1 MMLTS
6 ALRVAGRWKGRAL
19 FALVDQGCVSLS
31 NFLFTIVLANHVS
44 LESFGYYSIAWTTSI
59 LAETVTGALI
69 NDALPAF
76 ASTRVRGPRGDF
88 RSAVAWI
95 SIGLG
100 GLTSVAVAAAG
111 ITILYWSPELGA
123 ILLCLAVV
131 NPVQRFQSFVRR
143 LCYIEDRVDIAA
155 LSGVS
160 YALTIFGL
168 LACLVL
174 LDRLTPVMA
183 IFVWAA
189 ASIPAVILGVAARI
203 SPVDVVSRAAIYEV
217 ARDVFRSS
225 RWLLGASLISW
236 VGSQGVIPLVAT
248 FAGPAA
254 GGALRAL
261 FNIVTPV
268 SQINVA
274 INQLTVPRLAEAAT
288 RSDGHAMRKRVS
300 AVTAVFV
307 LLASGFSII
316 LVGWPV
322 QVLEFFYRRA
332 EIVAAAPLM
341 WPFAILV
348 VTEAVN
354 QGMAGALLALNR
366 TRAIMFVRAAGLI
379 AFLGSALILQRE
391 SGLTGV
397 VWGLVVASVVTA
409 MISGQEVLRATR

>member
-1 MMLTS
+1 MLTI
-6 ALRVAGRWKGRAL
+6 ALRVAGRWKGRAF

-31 NFLFTIVLANHVS
+31 NFLFTIALANHVS

-59 LAETVTGALI
+59 LAEVVTGALI

-76 ASTRVRGPRGDF
+76 ASTRVRSSRADF
-88 RSAVAWI
+88 RSSAAWI
-95 SIGLG
+95 SIALA
-100 GLTSVAVAAAG
+100 GLTSAVIAVAG
-111 ITILYWSPELGA
+111 LTVLYWSSEFGA

-131 NPVQRFQSFVRR
+131 NPLQRFQSFVRR

-155 LSGVS
+155 LSGVC

-168 LACLVL
+168 LVCLVL
-174 LDRLTPVMA
+174 LGWFTSVAA

-189 ASIPAVILGVAARI
+189 ASIPAVIFGIAARI

-217 ARDVFRSS
+217 ARDLFRSS

-236 VGSQGVIPLVAT
+236 VGSQGVIPLAAT

-274 INQLTVPRLAEAAT
+274 INQLTVPRLAETAA
-288 RSDGHAMRKRVS
+288 RSDGRTLRKRVS

-307 LLASGFSII
+307 LLAFGFSII

-322 QVLEFFYRRA
+322 QVLAFFYKSA

-354 QGMAGALLALNR
+354 QGIAGALLALNR
-366 TRAIMFVRAAGLI
+366 TRAIMLVRGAGLI
-379 AFLGSALILQRE
+379 AFSGSALILQRE
-391 SGLTGV
+391 SGLGGV
-397 VWGLVVASVVTA
+397 IWALVVASVVTA
-409 MISGQEVLRATR
+409 VISGREVLSATR